1 MHVEC
6 FATGLRSALQPR
18 TVAMQCFVPDCD
30 TGSVSCREKRCL
42 FAPPADEARLLE
54 WRRAIPRQH
63 RELTLDDCV
72 CERHFEPR
80 FVQRTWKIEYEGRV
94 LAQGERQPYL
104 TKDAVPT
111 LFGSAQA
118 PNRAGTRL
126 QAGRDEADRAVP
138 CKVRRLDSAGNVAEE
153 QSNADGGQGRAVAV
167 RCYGRSAV
175 TPVSG
180 GKKPAYTAQTSL
192 NSLAADVNCEETNG
206 SDPPTVSCDGRGA
219 TSKRSVAHDTSDIVS
234 HDVPCDETASTGCAN
249 ALEGNLYSSNENP
262 PSGLASCRSA
272 PLVEEIGGSHSSNH
286 STQCQTQE
294 RRVSSAST
302 LSKSVART
310 TTSPQIV
317 VLKAKAAECSAAM
330 EASPASTFNLLFSTA
345 KQLSLP
351 SDSWAVHC
359 VEANDVRD
367 VVFSQL
373 VVKHEPAMMTVH
385 STKTVL
391 VKSDMNVTVM
401 LLNRPVK
408 SVGDVSTEVSSIPE
422 LVRLLAAVDA
432 ARLCRGGPKLNNY
445 PKARPECAY
454 VDSMRTWRHNECPL
468 VLAEPGTA
476 CKQCY
481 RLFQTLRIHTRRLE
495 AREEA
500 GKSLERIRIPRLSSE
515 NRVAVLRK
523 ARADLLRSNSR
534 LERRLQMLR
543 EELKAVKQEIKT
555 LQEGAFEPE
564 CEHVEGTYEMEIE
577 RGQDVLEEQLAVG
590 EEALEQQFV
599 DGGEIYE
606 HMEDGEAFEHV
617 EVGQT
622 FEGEVVE
629 EAAYPSDPSCP
640 AVFVVY

>member
-1 MHVEC
+1 
-6 FATGLRSALQPR
+6 
-18 TVAMQCFVPDCD
+18 MQCFVSNCD
-30 TGSVSCREKRCL
+30 TGSVSCKEKRCL
-42 FAPPADEARLLE
+42 FAPPADEARLIE
-54 WRRAIPRQH
+54 WRRSIPRQH
-63 RELTLDDCV
+63 RELTLDDCI

-111 LFGSAQA
+111 LFRSVQA
-118 PNRAGTRL
+118 SNRAGTRL
-126 QAGRDEADRAVP
+126 QAGRNEPDRAVLVSP
-138 CKVRRLDSAGNVAEE
+138 CKVRRLDSAGNITEE
-153 QSNADGGQGRAVAV
+153 QSNAEGGQGRAVTV

-175 TPVSG
+175 KPVTE
-180 GKKPAYTAQTSL
+180 GKKPVSTAQTCV
-192 NSLAADVNCEETNG
+192 NSPAADVAAVICKETTCG
-206 SDPPTVSCDGRGA
+206 ERPTVSCHGRSANGA
-219 TSKRSVAHDTSDIVS
+219 TSKLPVALDSAHILS
-234 HDVPCDETASTGCAN
+234 HDVPCNETASTGCTN
-249 ALEGNLYSSNENP
+249 ALEDNLYSSKESP
-262 PSGLASCRSA
+262 PSGLASCKSA
-272 PLVEEIGGSHSSNH
+272 TLVEEIGDSQDINH
-286 STQCQTQE
+286 SAQNQRQGSQASC
-294 RRVSSAST
+294 VST
-302 LSKSVART
+302 VSKSVART

-317 VLKAKAAECSAAM
+317 VLKAKASEGGAGAEAN
-330 EASPASTFNLLFSTA
+330 PASSFNLLFSTA
-345 KQLSLP
+345 KRLSLP

-359 VEANDVRD
+359 VEANGVRD

-422 LVRLLAAVDA
+422 LVRLLTAVDA
-432 ARLCRGGPKLNNY
+432 ARLCRGGPKLKTY

-454 VDSMRTWRHNECPL
+454 IDSMRTWRHNECPL
-468 VLAEPGTA
+468 ILAEPGTA
-476 CKQCY
+476 CKQCQ

-495 AREEA
+495 AREGA
-500 GKSLERIRIPRLSSE
+500 GKSLERIRIPRLSNE

-555 LQEGAFEPE
+555 LQEGAFEPG
-564 CEHVEGTYEMEIE
+564 CEQAEGTYEIEIE
-577 RGQDVLEEQLAVG
+577 RGRDVLEEQLAVG

-606 HMEDGEAFEHV
+606 HLEDGEAFEHG
-617 EVGQT
+617 EVGQA